1 MNKEVRFAKTL
12 EEVKELAKSQGNCIK
27 EEQVIEAFAPL
38 DLSGE
43 QMQLV
48 YDYLLK
54 SKIGIGMPLDLDE
67 FLSEEEKDYLDYYLE
82 ELNSLEPYTDGQ
94 KEAITMQAMAGDES
108 SKGKLIEM
116 YLKDVVDIAKL
127 YAGQGVFL
135 EDLIGEGNVALTM
148 GVEMAGSQE
157 TPKEVD
163 GMLGKLIMDAME
175 NYIAENAANK
185 KKDEKVAKKI
195 NDVADKA
202 RALAQDLGRKVS
214 MLELAEET
222 GLSLKAIEEAYRMSG
237 YKIED
242 IEG

>member
-1 MNKEVRFAKTL
+1 MNKEVLFAKTL
-12 EEVKELAKSQGNCIK
+12 EEVKELAREQGNCIQ
-27 EEQVIEAFAPL
+27 EAQVIQAFEPL

-67 FLSEEEKDYLDYYLE
+67 FLSDEEKNYLEIYLE
-82 ELNSLEPYTDGQ
+82 ELNALEPFTEGQ
-94 KEAITMQAMAGDES
+94 KQAMLISAMAGEAL
-108 SKGKLIEM
+108 SKNKLIEM

-127 YAGQGVFL
+127 YTGQGVFL

-148 GVEMAGSQE
+148 GVELIGSQE
-157 TPKEVD
+157 DPKEAD

-175 NYIAENAANK
+175 SYIEECSANQK
-185 KKDEKVAKKI
+185 TDEKVAKKI
-195 NDVADKA
+195 NDVADQAK
-202 RALAQDLGRKVS
+202 ALAAELGRKVT
-214 MLELAEET
+214 MEELAAET
-222 GLSLKAIEEAYRMSG
+222 GLSLKAIGDAYRMSG
-237 YKIED
+237 FKIED

>member
-1 MNKEVRFAKTL
+1 LNKEVLFAKTL
-12 EEVKELAKSQGNCIK
+12 EEVKELAKSQGNCIQ
-27 EEQVIEAFAPL
+27 EQQVIDAFEPL
-38 DLSGE
+38 ELSGE

-67 FLSEEEKDYLDYYLE
+67 FLTEEEKDYLGLYLE
-82 ELNSLEPYTDGQ
+82 ELEALEPFTDGQ
-94 KEAITMQAMAGDES
+94 KEATLMAAMAGDAL
-108 SKGKLIEM
+108 GKSRLIEM

-148 GVEMAGSQE
+148 GAEMVGSQE
-157 TPKEVD
+157 TPAEAD

-175 NYIAENAANK
+175 NYIEECSANK
-185 KKDEKVAKKI
+185 KTDDKVAKKI

-202 RALAQDLGRKVS
+202 SALAKDLGRKVS
-214 MLELAEET
+214 MLELAQET
-222 GLSLKAIEEAYRMSG
+222 GLSLKTIEDAYRMSG